1 MELLSKEEYQK
12 IAQGIQY
19 PTKAFIDGEK
29 VESVSGKIFSTEN
42 PATGEKLTEITAC
55 NEEDVDL
62 AVRAARRAF
71 NDKSWSGLAPVQRK
85 KVLQTLS
92 ELILEHKDELA
103 VLESLDS
110 GRPISDIAPSD
121 VYETA
126 ECFAWH
132 GEAADKLEDQ
142 VTASPPDIVSMI
154 VREPIG
160 VVGAVLP
167 WNFPMLM
174 AAWKLGPILA
184 AGNSVVVKPSKLTT
198 MTMLRIAELAQEA
211 GIPAGVLNVVTGSG
225 ALVGEAIALHPDVNL
240 ITFTGSTAVGR
251 TLLEYSG
258 KSNLKRVLLELGGKN
273 PCIVMPN
280 ITDLEAAAEE
290 IAQAAFWNMGE
301 NCSANSR
308 LIVHKDIKDELLK
321 AVIEKTKA
329 WTVGDPLD
337 PQFRLGSMIEKS
349 HMEKVLEYIETSKAE
364 GADLVYGGRQILQE
378 TGGYFIEPTIFDNVT
393 AGMTIAKE
401 EVFGPVLAVMTFSNE
416 EEAIEMAN
424 DTEYG
429 LHASIWSKDV
439 NEVHRLSRG
448 IQAGTISVNCFSE
461 GDMGT
466 PFGGFKQSGFIG
478 RDKSLWASRQY
489 TEMKTIWMKIC

>member
-12 IAQGIQY
+12 IARVIRF
-19 PTKAFIDGEK
+19 PTKACIDGK
-29 VESVSGKIFSTEN
+29 MVNSVSGKTFMTEN
-42 PATGEKLTEITAC
+42 PATGEKLTKITAC
-55 NEEDVDL
+55 TEEDVNL
-62 AVRAARRAF
+62 AVNAARRAF
-71 NDKSWSGLAPVQRK
+71 KAKIWSGLAPGERK
-85 KVLQTLS
+85 KILQRMS

-110 GRPISDIAPSD
+110 GRPISDIAQSD

-126 ECFAWH
+126 ECIAWH

-142 VTASPPDIVSMI
+142 ITASPSDIVSMI

-198 MTMLRIAELAQEA
+198 MTMLRIAELALAA
-211 GIPAGVLNVVTGSG
+211 GVPAGVLNVVTGSG
-225 ALVGEAIALHPDVNL
+225 ALVGEAIALHEDVNL

-280 ITDLEAAAEE
+280 IPDLETAAEG

-308 LIVHKDIKDELLK
+308 LIVHKDIKDALLK

-329 WTVGDPLD
+329 WTVGNPLD
-337 PQFRLGSMIEKS
+337 PQFRLGSMIEKP
-349 HMEKVLEYIETSKAE
+349 HMEKVLAYIETAKAE
-364 GADLVYGGRQILQE
+364 GADLVCGGRRILQE

-393 AGMTIAKE
+393 PDMTIAKE
-401 EVFGPVLAVMTFSNE
+401 EVFGPVLAVLTFSSE
-416 EEAIEMAN
+416 EEAVEMAN

-429 LHASIWSKDV
+429 LHASIWSSDV
-439 NEVHRLSRG
+439 NEVHRLSKA
-448 IQAGTISVNCFSE
+448 IQAGTVSVNCFSE

-466 PFGGFKQSGFIG
+466 PFGGFKQSGFMG
-478 RDKSLWASRQY
+478 RDKSLWANRQY
-489 TEMKTIWMKIC
+489 TEMKTVWMKIR

>member
-1 MELLSKEEYQK
+1 MGLLSKDDYHK
-12 IAQGIQY
+12 IAQTIEY
-19 PTKAFIDGEK
+19 PTMALIDGK
-29 VESVSGKIFSTEN
+29 MVNSVSGKTFSTYN
-42 PATGEKLTEITAC
+42 PATGEKLTEITSC

-62 AVRAARRAF
+62 AVKAARRAF
-71 NDKSWSGLAPVQRK
+71 KDKRWSGLAPSERK
-85 KVLQTLS
+85 KVL
-92 ELILEHKDELA
+92 EKMRDLIIEHKDELA
-103 VLESLDS
+103 VMETLDS
-110 GRPISDIAPSD
+110 GRPISDIAETD

-126 ECFAWH
+126 ECIAWY

-142 VTASPPDIVSMI
+142 ITASGQDIVSMI

-160 VVGAVLP
+160 VVGAILP

-184 AGNSVVVKPSKLTT
+184 SGNSVVVKPSKLTT
-198 MTMLRIAELAQEA
+198 LTMLRIAELAMAA
-211 GIPAGVLNVVTGSG
+211 GLPQGVLNVVTGSG
-225 ALVGEAIALHPDVNL
+225 AVVGEAIATHPDVNL
-240 ITFTGSTAVGR
+240 LTFTGSTAVGR

-273 PCIVMPN
+273 PCIVMPDVK
-280 ITDLEAAAEE
+280 DLDTAAEG
-290 IAQAAFWNMGE
+290 IVQAAFWNMGE

-308 LIVHKDIKDELLK
+308 LLVHKDIKNALLE
-321 AVIEKTKA
+321 AVLEKTKA

-337 PQFRLGSMIEKS
+337 PQFRLGSMIEKP
-349 HMEKVLEYIETSKAE
+349 HMEKVLAYIETAKAE
-364 GADLVYGGRQILQE
+364 GATLVCGGRQILPE

-393 AGMTIAKE
+393 SEMTIAKE
-401 EVFGPVLAVMTFSNE
+401 EIFGPVLAVMTFSDE
-416 EEAIEMAN
+416 EEAIRMAN

-429 LHASIWSKDV
+429 LHASIWSNDV
-439 NEVHRLSRG
+439 NQVHRLSRA

-461 GDMGT
+461 GDFGT

-489 TEMKTIWMKIC
+489 TEMKTIWLKIR